1 MVTANPHGDWEAH
14 CERMQQESEDSL
26 ARSGHR
32 EHAGDGPIA
41 EGWQLTVGYG
51 HSGFGIYAHME
62 EYPEEGSIF
71 WRSLNDVQTDAYA
84 EGRKDEREALAEPT
98 EAMIEAGKDERME
111 CLKLPQSPPISVGEA
126 LTRIYQAMLG
136 AAS

>member
-32 EHAGDGPIA
+32 EHTGDGPIA

-71 WRSLNDVQTDAYA
+71 WRSLNDVQIDAYA
-84 EGRKDEREALAEPT
+84 EGRKDERERCEQLCVAAQAEYRELAKTSKP
-98 EAMIEAGKDERME
+98 AAYGWMADGAGL
-111 CLKLPQSPPISVGEA
+111 C
-126 LTRIYQAMLG
+126 LG
-136 AAS
+136 AIRSGE